1 MPPGPSYA
9 QILRAIGQDL
19 EAARLRYF
27 DMKAEGED
35 YLVRS
40 ETSAGRLELRYAPK
54 DIGRL
59 ERQGRARRSDPS
71 RIPDFSTLS
80 QVLRAIGHY
89 VDRKDGHL
97 IGVSKKA
104 PSLGVRVLSVQ
115 YKTAMGRLTKE
126 EFSASNIQALCVR
139 MYKRREERGRDG

>member
-1 MPPGPSYA
+1 MFRGPSYA

-19 EAARLRYF
+19 ESTRLRYF
-27 DMKAEGED
+27 DITVEGEN

-40 ETSAGRLELRYAPK
+40 ETSAEPLELRYALE

-71 RIPDFSTLS
+71 RTPDFSSLS

-89 VDRKDGHL
+89 IDDKDGYL
-97 IGVSKKA
+97 LGVSKKA
-104 PSLGVRVLSVQ
+104 PSLGARVLSVQ
-115 YKTAMGRLTKE
+115 YKTTTGSRTNE
-126 EFSASNIQALCVR
+126 EFSASGIQGICVR
-139 MYKRREERGRDG
+139 MYKQRSH

>member
-1 MPPGPSYA
+1 MLSGPSYA

-27 DMKAEGED
+27 DIRIEGKD
-35 YLVRS
+35 YLVQPA
-40 ETSAGRLELRYAPK
+40 TSSKSLELRYTPE

-71 RIPDFSTLS
+71 RTPDFSSLS

-89 VDRKDGHL
+89 IDDKEGYL
-97 IGVSKKA
+97 LGVSKKA
-104 PSLGVRVLSVQ
+104 PSLGARVLSVQ
-115 YKTAMGRLTKE
+115 YKATTGSSRQE
-126 EFSASNIQALCVR
+126 EFSASGIEALCVR
-139 MYKRREERGRDG
+139 MYKRRSA

>member
-1 MPPGPSYA
+1 M
-9 QILRAIGQDL
+9 
-19 EAARLRYF
+19 RYF
-27 DMKAEGED
+27 ELKAEGED

-71 RIPDFSTLS
+71 RTPDFSSLS

-89 VDRKDGHL
+89 IDDKDGYL
-97 IGVSKKA
+97 LGVSKKA
-104 PSLGVRVLSVQ
+104 PSLGTRVLSVQ
-115 YKTAMGRLTKE
+115 YKATRGSPTQE
-126 EFSASNIQALCVR
+126 EFSASGIEALCVR
-139 MYKRREERGRDG
+139 MYKRRSA

>member
-1 MPPGPSYA
+1 MLSGPSYS

-27 DMKAEGED
+27 DIRIEGKD
-35 YLVRS
+35 YLVQPA
-40 ETSAGRLELRYAPK
+40 TSSKSLELRYTPE

-71 RIPDFSTLS
+71 RTPDFSSLS

-89 VDRKDGHL
+89 VDRKDGYL
-97 IGVSKKA
+97 LEVSKKA
-104 PSLGVRVLSVQ
+104 PSLGARVLSVQ
-115 YKTAMGRLTKE
+115 YKTAGASPIRE
-126 EFSASNIQALCVR
+126 DFSASGVQAL
-139 MYKRREERGRDG
+139 